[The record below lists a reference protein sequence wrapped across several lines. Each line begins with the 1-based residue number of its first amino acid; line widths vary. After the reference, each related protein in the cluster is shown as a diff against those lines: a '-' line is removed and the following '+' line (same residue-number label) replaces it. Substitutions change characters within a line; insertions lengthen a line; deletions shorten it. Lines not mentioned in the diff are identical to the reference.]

1 MRTCIGLCRA
11 LALFTLPFFFALVE
25 VERLLG
31 FPDGYNRI
39 ELWLVVA
46 ILVMSWFLPF
56 LLYVVMDLYNET
68 N

>member
-1 MRTCIGLCRA
+1 MGLCGA
-11 LALFTLPFFFALVE
+11 LALFTLPFFFAFVE

-31 FPDGYNRI
+31 FPDGYNCI